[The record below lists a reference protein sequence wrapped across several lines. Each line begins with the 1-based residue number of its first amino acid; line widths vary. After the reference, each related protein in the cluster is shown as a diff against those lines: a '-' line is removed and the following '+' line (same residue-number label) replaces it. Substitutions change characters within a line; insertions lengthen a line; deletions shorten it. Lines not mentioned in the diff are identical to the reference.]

1 MIAAIPGRMARGK
14 RAGRVLMLF
23 AVGALLGGCAQPNT
37 MYTWKSYQPAVYA
50 YLQDEGMDAAAQV
63 EMLRK
68 DIETAR
74 ARNGV
79 LPPGFRAHLGMLHL
93 KMGQGTDAV
102 AQFQDEKLAFPES
115 SPFMDFLLSNADG
128 QQAGAAPATSES
140 AQPFPRAH

>member
-1 MIAAIPGRMARGK
+1 MSKRMIAAIPGRMARGK

-79 LPPGFRAHLGMLHL
+79 LPPGSVPIWACCI
-93 KMGQGTDAV
+93 
-102 AQFQDEKLAFPES
+102 
-115 SPFMDFLLSNADG
+115 
-128 QQAGAAPATSES
+128 
-140 AQPFPRAH
+140 

>member
-1 MIAAIPGRMARGK
+1 MPNRIIAAAPGRMTRGK
-14 RAGRVLMLF
+14 RAGRVLTLL
-23 AVGALLGGCAQPNT
+23 AVAALLGGCAQPDT
-37 MYTWKSYQPAVYA
+37 MYTWKSYQPVVYA

-93 KMGQGTDAV
+93 KMGQG
-102 AQFQDEKLAFPES
+102 EKLAFPES
-115 SPFMDFLLSNADG
+115 SPFMDFLLRNADG
-128 QQAGAAPATSES
+128 QQAGATPATPES